1 MQKWNSILQKW
12 NSILQKWNSVFLNL
26 TFNFS
31 QLKFNS
37 SLTKFNFA
45 QIKLYFAQIR
55 LKFASYAKINFIYM
69 KYISHLIYLIY
80 IFEKRIYIDK
90 DIIIQ
95 VATLANKRPVNYISL
110 GILCQRIKQPTLIAE
125 NTLVHSR
132 SVVER

>member
-1 MQKWNSILQKW
+1 MK
-12 NSILQKWNSVFLNL
+12 
-26 TFNFS
+26 FNFAKVKFK
-31 QLKFNS
+31 LRRMKLNIAKRKFNFAQIR
-37 SLTKFNFA
+37 FNFA